1 MLIYSIYHGNDVE
14 LPNISDCRRDR
25 ESMKEVN
32 FGVHIF
38 YLKFI
43 LY

>member
-14 LPNISDCRRDR
+14 LPNISDCWRDGG
-25 ESMKEVN
+25 SMKEVN
-32 FGVHIF
+32 FGVHTF
-38 YLKFI
+38 YLKFF